1 MKSAYG
7 RTVPAPRIELTHVEA
22 GSPMGEVLRRYWQP
36 VCLSDELT
44 DVPKKLRILCEDL
57 VLFRTGSG
65 EVGCLDPHCAHRGSS
80 LEFGRIEKNGIR
92 CCYHGWLYSP
102 DGRVLEMPCEAA
114 GTCERMNIEQAG
126 YPVRE
131 FGGLVFVYMGP
142 PGKEP
147 LLPQLDVLDTSR
159 GDVQLR
165 GLRIWGD
172 YAIGYVRDCNWLQ
185 HYENVVDPWHVLV
198 LHQAISGDQFESAM
212 MQGKGDISFELT
224 SLGVRY
230 KMTKVLPNGNTL
242 IRCSEC
248 VVPNIALIPN
258 IREKGVDLVEEDR
271 CSDVTWVVPIDNEHV
286 MALSIVAWPL
296 ENGRPKQDWRPGTDT
311 VSDIRPGHETSRT
324 YRERQL
330 RPDDLEAQESQRP
343 IAIHALERL
352 AGSDVGVAR
361 LRRLLAEQVK
371 KVEAGEDPMNVFR
384 DPATNVRIKT
394 NAWNSVVPELELSGT

>member
-36 VCLSDELT
+36 VCLSEELT
-44 DVPKKLRILCEDL
+44 DVPKKVRILCEDL
-57 VLFRTGSG
+57 VLFRTRSG
-65 EVGCLDPHCAHRGSS
+65 GVGCLEPHCAHRGSS
-80 LEFGRIEKNGIR
+80 LEFGRIEENGIR
-92 CCYHGWLYSP
+92 CCYHGWLYSTE
-102 DGRVLEMPCEAA
+102 GRVLEMPCEAA
-114 GTCERMNIEQAG
+114 GTCERMNVQQPG

-147 LLPQLDVLDTSR
+147 LLPQLDVLDTSK
-159 GDVQLR
+159 GDVELR
-165 GLRIWGD
+165 GMRIWGD

-198 LHQAISGDQFESAM
+198 LHQSISGDQFESAM
-212 MQGKGDISFELT
+212 MQGRGEILFEPT

-230 KMTKVLPNGNTL
+230 KMTKVLPNGNSL

-258 IREKGVDLVEEDR
+258 IREKGINLIEEDR

-296 ENGRPKQDWRPGTDT
+296 ENGKLKQDWRPGTDT
-311 VSDIRPGHETSRT
+311 VSDIRPGHETTRS

-352 AGSDVGVAR
+352 AGSDLGVVR

-371 KVEAGEDPMNVFR
+371 KVELGEDPMNVFR
-384 DPATNVRIKT
+384 DPNQRIKT
-394 NAWNSVVPELELSGT
+394 SAWNSVVKQLELSDS